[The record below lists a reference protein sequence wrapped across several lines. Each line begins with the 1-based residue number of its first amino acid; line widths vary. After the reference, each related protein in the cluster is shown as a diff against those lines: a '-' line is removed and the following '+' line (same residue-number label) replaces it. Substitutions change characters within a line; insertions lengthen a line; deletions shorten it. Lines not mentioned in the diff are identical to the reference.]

1 MVHCEGPGGTPGS
14 NVQCPNPQL
23 DANFCQ
29 GDMWLCDKCESSRF
43 GQFKSYDGNLDT
55 RKEVISDEVFHDVQE
70 TLPAELKIGSLIF
83 AKSNKTYPNWPGKIV
98 MIHANRQTCL
108 VEFFHTQNWIL
119 TSLAKLHRYENL
131 ATYRQEASKSKL
143 KNEFETAI
151 NEANIYSV
159 NIKENESPKS
169 ASLYPNLQKENVE
182 EISVL
187 GKVFNEVK
195 DQSLED
201 TSNSLHKR
209 DGGTASVLTCHC
221 NRDKKSVDV
230 ATTKIQATKPVC
242 KKFVKGT
249 CPHGISGKS
258 LVGGNICKYEHP
270 KRCKSYC
277 KFGPRHRFGCSKG
290 TECSLLHPALCK
302 SSVNTRTCYTL
313 DCKFTHLKGTR
324 RRKTSPTNS
333 PTVNQSR
340 PSALTHPSTN
350 HRQNFSNDS
359 TGMINVNGKRF
370 TPPDKWRPTTESL
383 PEQNPN
389 DAFLGAMLSQ
399 MRQLITQELDSFK
412 NQMETK
418 MMLSQHQTIQNCRPS
433 GNWQTVSPQYYSTI
447 NNPNQFC

>member
-1 MVHCEGPGGTPGS
+1 MVHCEGPGGPPGS

-55 RKEVISDEVFHDVQE
+55 RKEVISDDVQE

-83 AKSNKTYPNWPGKIV
+83 AKSNKTYPNWPGKIL
-98 MIHANRQTCL
+98 MIHPNRQTCL

-169 ASLYPNLQKENVE
+169 ASLYPKLQKENVE

-201 TSNSLHKR
+201 TSNSLHKS
-209 DGGTASVLTCHC
+209 DGETASVLTCHC
-221 NRDKKSVDV
+221 NRDKKV
-230 ATTKIQATKPVC
+230 
-242 KKFVKGT
+242 
-249 CPHGISGKS
+249 
-258 LVGGNICKYEHP
+258 
-270 KRCKSYC
+270 
-277 KFGPRHRFGCSKG
+277 
-290 TECSLLHPALCK
+290 
-302 SSVNTRTCYTL
+302 
-313 DCKFTHLKGTR
+313 
-324 RRKTSPTNS
+324 
-333 PTVNQSR
+333 
-340 PSALTHPSTN
+340 LT
-350 HRQNFSNDS
+350 
-359 TGMINVNGKRF
+359 
-370 TPPDKWRPTTESL
+370 
-383 PEQNPN
+383 
-389 DAFLGAMLSQ
+389 
-399 MRQLITQELDSFK
+399 
-412 NQMETK
+412 
-418 MMLSQHQTIQNCRPS
+418 
-433 GNWQTVSPQYYSTI
+433 
-447 NNPNQFC
+447 